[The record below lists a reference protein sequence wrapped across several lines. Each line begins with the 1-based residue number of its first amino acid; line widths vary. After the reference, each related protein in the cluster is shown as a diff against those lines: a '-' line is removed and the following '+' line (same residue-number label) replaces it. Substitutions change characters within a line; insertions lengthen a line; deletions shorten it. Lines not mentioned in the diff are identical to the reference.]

1 MSELK
6 LHWSQT
12 LAAHPLARPVLF
24 SLIFVL
30 VDSISF
36 IHPIGQLN
44 ITPWNPPAALQVLF
58 LMFYGLGWMPWVYA
72 TLSLSDWVVRGSAI
86 VTPQVLLGNA
96 LLVIC
101 YAAVALVLRRW
112 LRERDVEFGRTEI
125 AGMTVIVAGGAVLT
139 GFLYISFLRSMQA
152 LQEVPFTD
160 ALYRFFIGDLL
171 GMMVLL
177 PLAFLVLDARRR
189 PTFRAMFR
197 SASFWALLVFLLL
210 CLALILW
217 LPMDER
223 LKYFFPLFFAVGL
236 MAATHSL
243 PGATLACMLVQLLL
257 VFSASHTTDDLSF
270 LLDVQVVILTL
281 NLTGLVIGTVVDERQ
296 RAEEQLRDSLQLIA
310 AGELAGSLAHE
321 LHQPLSALN
330 AYAESALMLAE
341 PGSPHHDSNQPL
353 LMRTLRQIADES
365 VRASEVVRGLRS
377 FFIAGVSRVQPVN
390 TPELVQTC
398 VQRLR
403 KFSDKMGVPVALD
416 LPQVP
421 DLQVDPVQMATAL
434 TNLIKNAIE
443 ASQQGQTVTVRV
455 SATDAHH
462 VRIDVM
468 DQGPV
473 LDDQQALAVFRPF
486 FSEKKHGLGLGL
498 SISRSLVENNGGR
511 LIYEQQP
518 HKCFAMILP
527 TGAQTDA

>member
-1 MSELK
+1 MTF
-6 LHWSQT
+6 HWPRH
-12 LAAHPLARPVLF
+12 LASHPLTKPVLF
-24 SLIFVL
+24 SLLFVL

-58 LMFYGLGWMPWVYA
+58 LMFYGLTWMPWVYA
-72 TLSLSDWVVRGSAI
+72 TLFLSDWVVRGSTLLSA
-86 VTPQVLLGNA
+86 QVLLGNA
-96 LLVIC
+96 LLVIG

-112 LRERDVEFGRTEI
+112 LRERTEVFGRTEI
-125 AGMTVIVAGGAVLT
+125 AGMSVAVACGAALT
-139 GFLYISFLRSMQA
+139 GFLYINFLRSIEA
-152 LQEVPFTD
+152 LQAVPYTD

-177 PLAFLVLDARRR
+177 PLALLVLDPTRR

-197 SASFWALLVFLLL
+197 SRSFWALLVFLLL
-210 CLALILW
+210 CLIMIIA
-217 LPMDER
+217 LPMEER

-257 VFSASHTTDDLSF
+257 VFSASHTEDDLSF
-270 LLDVQVVILTL
+270 LLDVQLVILTL
-281 NLTGLVIGTVVDERQ
+281 NMTGLVIGTVVDERQ

-330 AYAESALMLAE
+330 AYAESALMLAD
-341 PGSPHHDSNQPL
+341 PASPHHDSNQPL
-353 LMRTLRQIADES
+353 LLRTLRQIADES

-377 FFIAGVSRVQPVN
+377 FFIAGVSRVQRVDPH
-390 TPELVQTC
+390 ELVHNC
-398 VQRLR
+398 AQRLQT
-403 KFSDKMGVPVALD
+403 FSEKMQVTLTLEVAEVA
-416 LPQVP
+416 P
-421 DLQVDPVQMATAL
+421 LQVDPVQMATAL
-434 TNLIKNAIE
+434 TNLMKNAME
-443 ASQQGQTVTVRV
+443 VSASGQTVTVQV
-455 SATDAHH
+455 TQADAQH
-462 VRIDVM
+462 VRIAVL
-468 DQGPV
+468 DQGPL
-473 LDDQQALAVFRPF
+473 LDAHQAQAVFRPF
-486 FSEKKHGLGLGL
+486 FTEKKHGLGLGL

-511 LIYEQQP
+511 LIYEQEP
-518 HKCFAMILP
+518 HKCFVMILP